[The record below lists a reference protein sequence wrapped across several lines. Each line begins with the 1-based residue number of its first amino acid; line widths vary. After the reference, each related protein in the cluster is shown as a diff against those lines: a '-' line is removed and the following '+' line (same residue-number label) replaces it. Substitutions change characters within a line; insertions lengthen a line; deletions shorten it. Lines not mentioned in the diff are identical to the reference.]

1 MKPNVNYELLVIIC
15 VNEGSSTVP
24 NAPLWWQ
31 GQVGV
36 DNGQAAAGA
45 RVVGEQRVTQE
56 ISGPSSQ
63 FCYEPKAAL
72 KNKIYLRGKQKGG
85 GEMLLQH

>member
-1 MKPNVNYELLVIIC
+1 MIIC

-24 NAPLWWQ
+24 NTPLWWQ
-31 GQVGV
+31 GQAGV

-56 ISGPSSQ
+56 NSDPSTQ

-72 KNKIYLRGKQKGG
+72 KNKIYLRGKQKEGG
-85 GEMLLQH
+85 RCYSNIK